1 MIDTGTTTA
10 ATTTTTGTAAT
21 TQAVAPTWRDTLPDD
36 LKIDPSLATVPD
48 VQTLAKNYL
57 ETKKAFGSE
66 KMLRPQS
73 TWTEKEWGDFF
84 SAAGRPDTHDKYGM
98 PELKLEEGVKV
109 DEAQMGEFKKLF
121 HEAGLTDAQ
130 FKKVVGGYF
139 DKAVNP
145 QIKAQREA
153 EATSRTQLEAAL
165 KSEWG
170 RDFDNKAKIAEMALN
185 KFADADMLAHMQ
197 STGLMKHPGLA
208 KFLHNVGSKMLE
220 SSALGKDGSGAAG
233 NLPQNLVAQQQIETM
248 KNDRDFQKRFQSG
261 DRNARA
267 QWDEAHRLAA
277 MG

>member
-1 MIDTGTTTA
+1 MSDTTTTTADTTTA
-10 ATTTTTGTAAT
+10 ATTTT
-21 TQAVAPTWRDTLPDD
+21 QAPAPTWRDTLPDD
-36 LKIDPSLATVPD
+36 LKVDPSLATVPD

-66 KMLRPQS
+66 KMLKPQS

-84 SAAGRPDTHDKYGM
+84 SAAGRPEAPDKYGM
-98 PELKLEEGVKV
+98 PELKLEDGVKV

-121 HEAGLTDAQ
+121 HVAGLTDAQ

-153 EATSRTQLEAAL
+153 EAASRTQLEAAL

-170 RDFDNKAKIAEMALN
+170 RDFDNNAKIAEMALN

-220 SSALGKDGSGAAG
+220 SSALGKDGSG
-233 NLPQNLVAQQQIETM
+233 NVNNTPPELVARKELDLM
-248 KNDRDFQKRFQSG
+248 KGNAEEMKRYWDG
-261 DRNARA
+261 DKAMMAKWNELHKRA
-267 QWDEAHRLAA
+267 YPASS
-277 MG
+277 